1 MNARRLRG
9 VDFLRSR
16 LLEVG
21 PFLVLLVS
29 FWVPILI
36 WGISS
41 GFLEDRS
48 LPKDVSFGTLTW
60 NTLWLAFSTTF
71 SSVLLAYPVALL
83 GWLGRRKGSVAL
95 GGIVFMPLAVGFLAR
110 NYSWIGVLSG
120 NDTVSSL
127 GLYYLQAEKLL
138 YTKEAVVLVMA
149 YIFIPFAYFILKNA
163 FDAIRVEEI
172 EAAVVLGATDA
183 EVVLK
188 VLFPRTLRQAAIG
201 IVLIFAIALG
211 YFVTPRMLGGGKVDM
226 VGNLVWNYAN
236 LGQFAMASRIS
247 FWFLLVFSPFYA
259 VSFLLIVL
267 ARRRVLGR

>member
-1 MNARRLRG
+1 
-9 VDFLRSR
+9 
-16 LLEVG
+16 
-21 PFLVLLVS
+21 
-29 FWVPILI
+29 
-36 WGISS
+36 
-41 GFLEDRS
+41 
-48 LPKDVSFGTLTW
+48 
-60 NTLWLAFSTTF
+60 
-71 SSVLLAYPVALL
+71 
-83 GWLGRRKGSVAL
+83 
-95 GGIVFMPLAVGFLAR
+95 MPLAVGFLAR